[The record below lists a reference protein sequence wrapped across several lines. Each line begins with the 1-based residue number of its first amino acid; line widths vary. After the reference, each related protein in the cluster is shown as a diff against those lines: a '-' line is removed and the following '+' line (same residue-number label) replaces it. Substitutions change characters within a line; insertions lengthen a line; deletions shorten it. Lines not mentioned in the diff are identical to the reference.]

1 MQYRFSDNVVSLNPS
16 AIREILKYASDP
28 EVVSLS
34 AGNPAPEAFPVDA
47 VREITARLMAE
58 HPIDALQYSTTEGYT
73 PLRTRLTAYM
83 KDKHQVGTE
92 DDDILITAGAQQ
104 ALELAAKALIN
115 RGDAVIC
122 EAPAS
127 WDLSTPSVP

>member
-73 PLRTRLTAYM
+73 PLRTRFRWEQRMT
-83 KDKHQVGTE
+83 
-92 DDDILITAGAQQ
+92 IF
-104 ALELAAKALIN
+104 
-115 RGDAVIC
+115 
-122 EAPAS
+122 
-127 WDLSTPSVP
+127 

>member
-1 MQYRFSDNVVSLNPS
+1 M
-16 AIREILKYASDP
+16 
-28 EVVSLS
+28 
-34 AGNPAPEAFPVDA
+34 
-47 VREITARLMAE
+47 REITARLMAE

-122 EAPAS
+122 EAPSFVGSLNSFRSIGARLVGCR
-127 WDLSTPSVP
+127 WKRTA

>member
-47 VREITARLMAE
+47 ISGEITAR
-58 HPIDALQYSTTEGYT
+58 PD
-73 PLRTRLTAYM
+73 
-83 KDKHQVGTE
+83 
-92 DDDILITAGAQQ
+92 
-104 ALELAAKALIN
+104 
-115 RGDAVIC
+115 
-122 EAPAS
+122 
-127 WDLSTPSVP
+127 